1 VADSSVLLEVIV
13 EGTNI
18 KLVQREVEEL
28 GASINKTT
36 DAQAKNTEEK
46 QKNTKATDDATA
58 GSGRYNRGQKGVAG
72 ATSNSTK
79 AFSKQRD
86 ALGGSNGL
94 VAAYATVAATLFAAT
109 AAFGALRRASQVEQ
123 LEAGLAALG
132 ATSGIAMRTLSTG
145 LAEATGNA
153 ISLEQ
158 AMRSTA
164 QIVSAGLDPSSIEEF
179 GEAARN
185 ISVALGRNVTDSLDR
200 LTRGISKLEPELLDE
215 LGLFVRVDEAVEK
228 YAQSLG
234 KSAGELTNFERRIA
248 FQNEALSQAEE
259 KFGAI
264 GDRVDVSPYDK
275 LAASLTDLAKTVTT
289 FISVAIEPLVSF
301 LAMSPVALLGVVG
314 ALGGKVVAQAVSAL
328 IPFNVNLASL
338 GKLQKKVGTQIA
350 SELPKYIKQSKALKG
365 LTESMKAGNST
376 FQQRDAALKEQASN
390 VKSATT
396 RLENLKKKQAQGV
409 DVTKKLAAAEVNLD
423 NARKRQAGVSKLII
437 GFESQMT
444 KAKNQN
450 TAAVLLNDIA
460 QGRWTKAKR
469 RMTVATLRFTRTL
482 KGAYKNLT
490 GFTRAVQISKISI
503 MGFARAFKTAM
514 IGIVSSIP
522 VIGQVIAVLMILF
535 DVLMGIWNFFKSD
548 ETKRFEENLSSAKD
562 TINELGNATK
572 ELDSYFKGQT
582 SSIATLSLAYTN
594 MSNTLTT
601 VQAEMIKLEGGDTG
615 KRLELLE
622 GFIENS
628 EFLTDI
634 LKQQGIDVKNLRGSE
649 EERLKILEDGVT
661 GALRQA
667 NAVRGVAEAAKSV
680 DEAYASLRQSISITT
695 PFTEA
700 SKALTDL
707 TRQIE
712 NARKEGSE
720 TTVPTV
726 ITEQVSRKT
735 ALDLGLGPQYDQ
747 ITDINN
753 QIRENQEVAEKGRN
767 AEENW
772 YIRAVGSSEY
782 ADRLRLQV
790 EQGKVADQEIKR
802 LEEQRNAEA
811 EIFAEK
817 VKQTAEAV
825 KQLDLDL
832 KTQKAKDA
840 GLKAQLALI
849 KRNETFEAGSIQARI
864 DKENELLESKV
875 KSNKLLLAEQK
886 RRKAVFLTDKQ
897 RLTTALEGAKT
908 EEEKVGIVNQLTD
921 LRDEEKVVQAEINRL
936 TDENKNLN
944 DQIVQGEEAKLQIAQ
959 GAMRAVQLRQKY
971 ERATTSELKKQVG
984 FQNAIAS
991 AQLKIEKILQ
1001 QGTRK
1006 ALSPQEEVTFAKKEA
1021 ETRINAAIREFDI
1034 KTEMIQ
1040 LDYALLEAK
1049 KALMLAEIAAN
1060 VENGKL
1066 LEAEGARLKGLI
1078 GSIDAGA
1085 IRTSAIQAAAA
1096 GVAETI
1102 VEGQI
1107 AVQKASADARE
1118 SILKDQRDYAD
1129 AFVKGAKRQ
1138 AEILLEIQQLGLIN
1152 PFTGEVDLQFL
1163 GEAAK
1168 LAESERQTKM
1178 AFLQLENSMA
1188 AQRIQDQIDADTTRI
1203 NSMDL
1208 SGEGAKAAQEAE
1220 IQSIDRRKELF
1231 EQQKTTMERE
1241 EELLAKQFELER
1253 MKQATEAIKKAAESG
1268 GPGAGLAAAG
1278 AVIQG
1283 MQSAEPKSVT
1293 EKTLEAISEK
1303 FDNKIP
1309 EAQLLATVEMKD
1321 AIVEQLVGLPQSI
1334 ATALSSILPGG
1345 QPAPEGGSA
1354 PAAGGTTPEASTA
1367 ATGTAAAAGGTTPE
1381 ASTAA
1386 TGTAADIST
1395 DVNSVAAETA
1405 SEVGASVDVTP
1416 LQQARLLAQGF
1427 AADLAQLGP
1436 EGQAMSAFVGGGL
1449 ALTDSISSTITN
1461 FKKAEGASEKAQAVL
1476 GGISSAIGAIGQMM
1490 KAQSDMAVA
1499 AVDKEIAAEKKKDG
1513 KSKESLAKIKQLEAK
1528 KEAIKRKAFEKD
1540 KKMKMAQAVIN
1551 TASAVMQM
1559 YASSPFPANIALAA
1573 MVAAMGVAQL
1583 AMIASSTYQGGGS
1596 GGASQSTPSTIT
1608 VGQRSNTVDLAR
1620 SQSAAGE
1627 LGYLRGQSG
1636 TGGSGNFTPAFMG
1649 ARYRAMGGNA
1659 GYVVGEQGPE
1669 LFVPDTPGTVVPNE
1683 DVATQPTQNVNFSIQ
1698 ALDASGVETILTEQ
1712 RGNIIGMLREAA
1724 NSYGDDFL
1732 EEINIGVYTPDAQG
1746 AGKA

>member
-1 VADSSVLLEVIV
+1 MADSSVLLEVIV
-13 EGTNI
+13 EGKNI
-18 KLVQREVEEL
+18 KIVQREVEEL

-36 DAQAKNTEEK
+36 DAEAKNTKEK

-58 GSGRYNRGQKGVAG
+58 GSERYNRGQKGVAG

-86 ALGGSNGL
+86 AIGGSNGL

-123 LEAGLAALG
+123 LEAGLTALG
-132 ATSGIAMRTLSTG
+132 ATSGIAMRTLSNG

-234 KSAGELTNFERRIA
+234 KSASELTNFERRIA
-248 FQNEALSQAEE
+248 FQNETLSQAEE

-275 LAASLTDLAKTVTT
+275 LAAALTDLAKTVTT
-289 FISVAIEPLVSF
+289 FISVAIEPLVSY

-328 IPFNVNLASL
+328 IPFNINLASL

-350 SELPKYIKQSKALKG
+350 SELPKYTKQSKALKG

-376 FQQRDAALKEQASN
+376 FEQRDAALKEQARN

-450 TAAVLLNDIA
+450 TVAVLLNDIA

-469 RMTVATLRFTRTL
+469 RMTVATLRFTRTI
-482 KGAYKNLT
+482 KGATKNLT
-490 GFTRAVQISKISI
+490 GFTRIVTVAKLGIL
-503 MGFARAFKTAM
+503 GFARGFKTAM

-522 VIGQVIAVLMILF
+522 IIGQIIAVLMILF
-535 DVLMGIWNFFKSD
+535 DVLAGVWNYFKSD

-562 TINELGNATK
+562 NMMELGNATK
-572 ELDSYFKGQT
+572 ELDGYFKGQA

-601 VQAEMIKLEGGDTG
+601 VQAEMKKLEGGDTG
-615 KRLELLE
+615 ERLELLK

-628 EFLTDI
+628 EYLTEV
-634 LKQQGIDVKNLRGSE
+634 LKQQGVDVNNLKGSE
-649 EERLKILEDGVT
+649 EERLKLLEDGVT

-667 NAVRGVAEAAKSV
+667 NAVRGVAEAAKAV
-680 DEAYASLRQSISITT
+680 DEAFASLRQSVAITT
-695 PFTEA
+695 PYTEA

-707 TRQIE
+707 TRQIR
-712 NARKEGSE
+712 NAKNEQKEGD
-720 TTVPTV
+720 TPTI

-735 ALDLGLGPQYDQ
+735 ALDLGLGPQYDTL
-747 ITDINN
+747 TDINKQIKDN
-753 QIRENQEVAEKGRN
+753 QAIAEKGRQ
-767 AEENW
+767 AEKTFWNTNFGTKQT
-772 YIRAVGSSEY
+772 R
-782 ADRLRLQV
+782 DRL
-790 EQGKVADQEIKR
+790 EQERQAGALAQEQIAR
-802 LEEQRNAEA
+802 LEEQREIESAIFEERVRQNAEA
-811 EIFAEK
+811 IR
-817 VKQTAEAV
+817 
-825 KQLDLDL
+825 QLDFDL
-832 KTQKAKDA
+832 KTAKARDSSLKSQI
-840 GLKAQLALI
+840 GLA
-849 KRNETFEAGSIQARI
+849 KRNETFARGSIQARI
-864 DKENELLESKV
+864 DLENQLLQSKV
-875 KSNKLLLAEQK
+875 KSNNLLITEQE
-886 RRKAVFLTDKQ
+886 RRGDIYKQDIQ
-897 RLTTALEGAKT
+897 RLATAYANAKT
-908 EEEKVGIVNQLTD
+908 DEERAAIQD
-921 LRDEEKVVQAEINRL
+921 QLRDVGDEYLIVQAEINRL
-936 TDENKNLN
+936 TAENKELN
-944 DQIVQGEEAKLQIAQ
+944 GQIVQGKEAELQIAQ
-959 GAMRAVQLRQKY
+959 GAMKAVQLRQKY
-971 ERATTSELKKQVG
+971 ERATTAELQKQVG

-991 AQLKIEKILQ
+991 TQLKIEKLLQ

-1006 ALSPQEEVTFAKKEA
+1006 ALTPQEEVTFAKKQA
-1021 ETRINAAIREFDI
+1021 ETRINAAVREFNI
-1034 KTEMIQ
+1034 KSQMIE

-1049 KALMLAEIAAN
+1049 KALMVAEIAAE
-1060 VENGKL
+1060 VERNRLSK
-1066 LEAEGARLKGLI
+1066 EEGDRLTGLI
-1078 GSIDAGA
+1078 KSIDAGA
-1085 IRTSAIQAAAA
+1085 IKSSALQAAAA

-1163 GEAAK
+1163 AEATK

-1188 AQRIQDQIDADTTRI
+1188 AQRLQDQIDADTARV
-1203 NSMDL
+1203 NSMGL
-1208 SGEGAKAAQEAE
+1208 SAEGAKAAQQVELQNIE
-1220 IQSIDRRKELF
+1220 RKKELL
-1231 EQQKTTMERE
+1231 EQQQTTMTLE

-1253 MKQATEAIKKAAESG
+1253 MKQATESIKKAAESG
-1268 GPGAGLAAAG
+1268 NAGAGLAAAG

-1283 MQSAEPKSVT
+1283 MQSAAPKTPT
-1293 EKTLEAISEK
+1293 EEALEAIAQK
-1303 FDNKIP
+1303 FDNRLP
-1309 EAQLLATVEMKD
+1309 EAQIMATEEMGR
-1321 AIVEQLVGLPQSI
+1321 AIVEQLVGLPDSI
-1334 ATALSSILPGG
+1334 ANALARVLPGG
-1345 QPAPEGGSA
+1345 AAPEGGSD
-1354 PAAGGTTPEASTA
+1354 PSAGGTTPEASTA
-1367 ATGTAAAAGGTTPE
+1367 STGTAA
-1381 ASTAA
+1381 S
-1386 TGTAADIST
+1386 IST
-1395 DVNSVAAETA
+1395 EVNSSAAETA
-1405 SEVGASVDVTP
+1405 SEVEAGVDVSP

-1427 AADLAQLGP
+1427 AADLSQLGP
-1436 EGQAMSAFVGGGL
+1436 EGQAMGAFVSGGMAL
-1449 ALTDSISSTITN
+1449 ADSISSTITN
-1461 FKKAEGASEKAQAVL
+1461 FENAKGAAGKAQAIM

-1499 AVDKEIAAEKKKDG
+1499 AIDKEIAAEKKKDG

-1551 TASAVMQM
+1551 TASAVLQM
-1559 YASSPFPANIALAA
+1559 LGSSPFPANIILAALAA
-1573 MVAAMGVAQL
+1573 AMGAAQI
-1583 AMIASSTYQGGGS
+1583 AMISSATYQGGG
-1596 GGASQSTPSTIT
+1596 GGGSSAPSMPSSVS
-1608 VGQRSNTVDLAR
+1608 VGQRTSTVDLAK
-1620 SQSAAGE
+1620 SQSASGE
-1627 LGYLRGQSG
+1627 LGYLRGG
-1636 TGGSGNFTPAFMG
+1636 MGVGGPENFKPAFMG
-1649 ARYRAMGGNA
+1649 AKYRAMGGSTT

-1669 LFVPDTPGTVVPNE
+1669 LFLPDRPGTVVPADETENL
-1683 DVATQPTQNVNFSIQ
+1683 AGGTTNVNFSIN
-1698 ALDASGVETILTEQ
+1698 AVDSRGVEDMLTEQ
-1712 RGNIIGMLREAA
+1712 RGNIIGMIREAA
-1724 NSYGDDFL
+1724 NSYGDLFL
-1732 EEINIGVYTPDAQG
+1732 EGVDTGVYTPSSMG
-1746 AGKA
+1746 AKKA

>member
-1 VADSSVLLEVIV
+1 MADSSVLLEVIV
-13 EGTNI
+13 EGKNI
-18 KLVQREVEEL
+18 KIVQREVEEL

-36 DAQAKNTEEK
+36 DAEARNTKEK
-46 QKNTKATDDATA
+46 QKNTKATDDAVA
-58 GSGRYNRGQKGVAG
+58 GSERYNRGQKGVAG

-86 ALGGSNGL
+86 AIGGSNGL

-123 LEAGLAALG
+123 LEAGLTALG
-132 ATSGIAMRTLSTG
+132 ATSGIAMRTLSNG

-234 KSAGELTNFERRIA
+234 KSASELTSFERRIA

-289 FISVAIEPLVSF
+289 FISVAIEPLVSY

-328 IPFNVNLASL
+328 IPFNINLASL

-350 SELPKYIKQSKALKG
+350 SELPKYTKQSKALKS

-376 FQQRDAALKEQASN
+376 FEQRDAALKEQARN

-396 RLENLKKKQAQGV
+396 RLENLKKKQAEGV

-423 NARKRQAGVSKLII
+423 NARKRQAGVAKLII

-450 TAAVLLNDIA
+450 TVAVLLNDIA

-469 RMTVATLRFTRTL
+469 RMIVATLRFTRTL
-482 KGAYKNLT
+482 KSSAKNLS
-490 GFTRAVQISKISI
+490 GFAMVLNVTKTAVL
-503 MGFARAFKTAM
+503 GFARGFKTAM

-522 VIGQVIAVLMILF
+522 IIGQIIAVLMILF
-535 DVLMGIWNFFKSD
+535 DVLAGVWNFFKSD

-562 TINELGNATK
+562 TITELGNATK

-582 SSIATLSLAYTN
+582 SSIASLSLAYTN

-601 VQAEMIKLEGGDTG
+601 VQAEMRKLEGGDTG
-615 KRLELLE
+615 DRLELLK

-628 EFLTDI
+628 EYLTEV
-634 LKQQGIDVKNLRGSE
+634 LKQQGVDVNKLNGSE
-649 EERLKILEDGVT
+649 EERLKLLEDGVT
-661 GALRQA
+661 SALRQA

-680 DEAYASLRQSISITT
+680 DEAFASLRQTVAITT
-695 PFTEA
+695 PYTEA
-700 SKALTDL
+700 SKALADL
-707 TRQIE
+707 TRQIQ
-712 NARKEGSE
+712 NAKNEEKEGD
-720 TTVPTV
+720 TPTV

-735 ALDLGLGPQYDQ
+735 ALDLGLGPQFDELTNINKQ
-747 ITDINN
+747 I
-753 QIRENQEVAEKGRN
+753 QENQKIAETGRQ
-767 AEENW
+767 AEESW
-772 YIRAVGSSEY
+772 WIRNFGTGAY
-782 ADRLRLQV
+782 RDQLDLQV
-790 EQGKVADQEIKR
+790 EQGKKSEEEIAR
-802 LEEQRNAEA
+802 LEEQRKVQS
-811 EIFAEK
+811 EIFEER
-817 VKQTAEAV
+817 VRQTAEAV
-825 KQLDLDL
+825 RQLDLDL
-832 KTQKAKDA
+832 KTAKARDA
-840 GLKAQLALI
+840 ALKSEIGFA
-849 KRNETFEAGSIQARI
+849 KRNETFAATSIQNRI
-864 DKENELLESKV
+864 DLENKLLRSKMS
-875 KSNKLLLAEQK
+875 SNDLLLAEQQRRDK
-886 RRKAVFLTDKQ
+886 IYEQDLATLEARKAEATD
-897 RLTTALEGAKT
+897 ADAIAAIE
-908 EEEKVGIVNQLTD
+908 NQIRDITD
-921 LRDEEKVVQAEINRL
+921 ERSVTQQEINRL
-936 TDENKNLN
+936 TAENKDLN
-944 DQIVQGEEAKLQIAQ
+944 DQIVQGKEAELQIAQ
-959 GAMRAVQLRQKY
+959 GAMKAVQLRQKY
-971 ERATTSELKKQVG
+971 ERAVTSEVQKQVG
-984 FQNAIAS
+984 FQNAIAD
-991 AQLKIEKILQ
+991 AQLKIEKLLQ

-1006 ALSPQEEVTFAKKEA
+1006 ALTPQEEVTFAKKEA
-1021 ETRINAAIREFDI
+1021 ETRINAAVREFNI
-1034 KTEMIQ
+1034 KSQMIE

-1049 KALMLAEIAAN
+1049 KALMVAEIAAE
-1060 VENGKL
+1060 VEKNRLSK
-1066 LEAEGARLKGLI
+1066 EEGDRLTGLI
-1078 GSIDAGA
+1078 NSIDAGA
-1085 IRTSAIQAAAA
+1085 IKSSALQAAAA

-1168 LAESERQTKM
+1168 LAESERQTKL

-1188 AQRIQDQIDADTTRI
+1188 AQRIQDQIDADTARV

-1208 SGEGAKAAQEAE
+1208 SAEGAVAAQQAE
-1220 IQSIDRRKELF
+1220 LQSIERRKELF

-1268 GPGAGLAAAG
+1268 GAGAGLAAAG

-1283 MQSAEPKSVT
+1283 IQTAEPRSVT
-1293 EKTLEAISEK
+1293 ERTLEAIAEK

-1309 EAQLLATVEMKD
+1309 EAQLMATVEMRD
-1321 AIVEQLVGLPQSI
+1321 AIVEQLVGLPANI
-1334 ATALSSILPGG
+1334 ATALASVIPGG
-1345 QPAPEGGSA
+1345 VPAPEGGSA

-1367 ATGTAAAAGGTTPE
+1367 STGTAA
-1381 ASTAA
+1381 S
-1386 TGTAADIST
+1386 IST
-1395 DVNSVAAETA
+1395 EVNSSAAETA
-1405 SEVGASVDVTP
+1405 AEVEAGVDVSP

-1436 EGQAMSAFVGGGL
+1436 EGQAMGAFVTGGL
-1449 ALTDSISSTITN
+1449 ALADSISNTITN
-1461 FKKAEGASEKAQAVL
+1461 FENAKDAAGKAQAIM

-1499 AVDKEIAAEKKKDG
+1499 AIDKEIEAEKKKDG
-1513 KSKESLAKIKQLEAK
+1513 KSKESIAKIKQLEAK

-1551 TASAVMQM
+1551 TASAVLQM
-1559 YASSPFPANIALAA
+1559 LGSSPFPANIILAALAA
-1573 MVAAMGVAQL
+1573 AMGAAQI
-1583 AMIASSTYQGGGS
+1583 AMISSATYQGGG
-1596 GGASQSTPSTIT
+1596 GGASAPSMPSSVS
-1608 VGQRSNTVDLAR
+1608 VGQRTSTVDLAK
-1620 SQSAAGE
+1620 SQSASGE
-1627 LGYLRGQSG
+1627 LGYLRGG
-1636 TGGSGNFTPAFMG
+1636 MGVGGPENFKPAFMG
-1649 ARYRAMGGNA
+1649 AKYRAMGGSTT

-1669 LFVPDTPGTVVPNE
+1669 LFLPDRPGTVVPSDETENL
-1683 DVATQPTQNVNFSIQ
+1683 TGGTTNVNFSIN
-1698 ALDASGVETILTEQ
+1698 AVDSRGVEELLTAQ
-1712 RGNIIGMLREAA
+1712 RGNIIGMIREAA
-1724 NSYGDDFL
+1724 NSYGDLFL
-1732 EEINIGVYTPDAQG
+1732 EGVDTGVFTPSSMG
-1746 AGKA
+1746 AKKA

>member
-1 VADSSVLLEVIV
+1 MADSSVLLEVIV
-13 EGTNI
+13 EGKNI
-18 KLVQREVEEL
+18 KIVQREVEEL

-36 DAQAKNTEEK
+36 DAQAKNTKEK

-58 GSGRYNRGQKGVAG
+58 GSERYNRGQKGVAG

-86 ALGGSNGL
+86 AIGGSNGL

-248 FQNEALSQAEE
+248 FQNETLSQAEE

-289 FISVAIEPLVSF
+289 FISVAIEPLVSY

-350 SELPKYIKQSKALKG
+350 SELPKYTKQSKALKG

-450 TAAVLLNDIA
+450 TVAVLLNDIA

-482 KGAYKNLT
+482 KGAAKNLT
-490 GFTRAVQISKISI
+490 GFTRVVQISKISI

-522 VIGQVIAVLMILF
+522 IIGQIIAVLMILF
-535 DVLMGIWNFFKSD
+535 DVLMGVWNFFKSD
-548 ETKRFEENLSSAKD
+548 DTKRFEENLSSAKD
-562 TINELGNATK
+562 TITELGNATK

-582 SSIATLSLAYTN
+582 SSIASLSLAYTN
-594 MSNTLTT
+594 LSNTLTT
-601 VQAEMIKLEGGDTG
+601 VQAELKKLEGGDTG
-615 KRLELLE
+615 DRLELLK

-628 EFLTDI
+628 EYLTEV
-634 LKQQGIDVKNLRGSE
+634 LKQQGVDIDNLNGSE
-649 EERLKILEDGVT
+649 AERLKLLEDGVT

-680 DEAYASLRQSISITT
+680 DEAFASLRQSVAITT
-695 PFTEA
+695 PYTEA

-726 ITEQVSRKT
+726 ITDQVSRKT

-753 QIRENQEVAEKGRN
+753 QIKENQKVAEKGRN
-767 AEENW
+767 AEESW
-772 YIRAVGSSEY
+772 WIRKVGSGVY
-782 ADRLRLQV
+782 ADQLRLQV
-790 EQGKVADQEIKR
+790 EQGKKSEEEIAR
-802 LEEQRNAEA
+802 LEEQRKAQS
-811 EIFAEK
+811 EIFEER

-825 KQLDLDL
+825 RQLDLDL
-832 KTQKAKDA
+832 KTAKARDA
-840 GLKAQLALI
+840 ALKSEIGFA
-849 KRNETFEAGSIQARI
+849 KRNETFAATSIQKRI
-864 DKENELLESKV
+864 DKENELLRSKIS
-875 KSNKLLLAEQK
+875 SNNLLLTEQQRRDK
-886 RRKAVFLTDKQ
+886 IYQQDLATLEARKAETTD
-897 RLTTALEGAKT
+897 ANAIAAIE
-908 EEEKVGIVNQLTD
+908 NQIRDITD
-921 LRDEEKVVQAEINRL
+921 ERSVTQQEINRL
-936 TDENKNLN
+936 TAENKDLN
-944 DQIVQGEEAKLQIAQ
+944 DQIVKGEEAKLQIAQ

-971 ERATTSELKKQVG
+971 ERATTSELQKQIG

-1034 KTEMIQ
+1034 KTQMID
-1040 LDYALLEAK
+1040 LDFALLEAK

-1066 LEAEGARLKGLI
+1066 LEKEGARLKGLI
-1078 GSIDAGA
+1078 DSIDAGA

-1188 AQRIQDQIDADTTRI
+1188 AQRIQDQIDADTARV
-1203 NSMDL
+1203 NSMGL

-1253 MKQATEAIKKAAESG
+1253 MKQATEAIKRAAESG
-1268 GPGAGLAAAG
+1268 GAGAGLAAAG

-1321 AIVEQLVGLPQSI
+1321 AIVEQLVGLPQNI

-1354 PAAGGTTPEASTA
+1354 PAAGGTTPEASTV
-1367 ATGTAAAAGGTTPE
+1367 
-1381 ASTAA
+1381 A

-1395 DVNSVAAETA
+1395 DVNSAAAETA
-1405 SEVGASVDVTP
+1405 SEVGAGVDVTP

-1436 EGQAMSAFVGGGL
+1436 EGEAMSAFVGGGL
-1449 ALTDSISSTITN
+1449 ALADSISSTITN
-1461 FKKAEGASEKAQAVL
+1461 FEKAEGASAKAQAVL

-1490 KAQSDMAVA
+1490 KAQSDMAIA

-1528 KEAIKRKAFEKD
+1528 KESIKRKAFEKD

-1559 YASSPFPANIALAA
+1559 YGSAPFPANIALAA
-1573 MVAAMGVAQL
+1573 MAAAMGVAQL
-1583 AMIASSTYQGGGS
+1583 AIIASSSYQGGGS

-1732 EEINIGVYTPDAQG
+1732 EEINIGVYTPNAQG